1 MLRLNCTNLGKASYV
16 LCTTGRDSCPRCF
29 PLYHRMDSVHLM
41 MKQTMWCFNISNANF
56 HWTIKYST
64 FSFKLELQFCG
75 GTILTVQSTSGK
87 RCIVAIIW
95 LLHTHCVLLKM
106 NDNNISKVFLT
117 YALIISMSTHQLYFV
132 LEHIL
137 P

>member
-1 MLRLNCTNLGKASYV
+1 MQTYTEILNILRSLLSWNY
-16 LCTTGRDSCPRCF
+16 
-29 PLYHRMDSVHLM
+29 
-41 MKQTMWCFNISNANF
+41 NF
-56 HWTIKYST
+56 V
-64 FSFKLELQFCG
+64 G

-95 LLHTHCVLLKM
+95 LLHTQCVLLKM